1 MPDDLEE
8 SPESIKIDRD
18 MFKLALLE
26 ITTHPE
32 EDAKG
37 IAEAALLLAEM
48 RRQKRIDH
56 GRG

>member
-8 SPESIKIDRD
+8 SPESIDRD

-26 ITTHPE
+26 IATHPE

-37 IAEAALLLAEM
+37 IAEAALMLAEM

>member
-1 MPDDLEE
+1 MPEE
-8 SPESIKIDRD
+8 TPEDIKTERD
-18 MFKLALLE
+18 QFRLALLE

-56 GRG
+56 GKG